1 MRLFLAAA
9 FSCAAL
15 WSVSAQERANAP
27 QPTSEAAPVVG
38 QEDLADIMGETQLR
52 HLKLSFA
59 GSVKNWDLA
68 DYEVAQIDKSFRRA
82 AQLYPTFENV
92 PVARLIAEISEPVLA
107 EVKKSIKDRDRD
119 AFLRSFDKLTTA
131 CNSCHQEAK
140 LGFIRMQVP
149 TASPFSNQVFPP
161 AQK

>member
-59 GSVKNWDLA
+59 GSLKNWNLA
-68 DYEVAQIDKSFRRA
+68 DFEVAQIDKSFRRA
-82 AQLYPTFENV
+82 AQLYPVFENV

-107 EVKKSIKDRDRD
+107 EVKKSIKDRDR
-119 AFLRSFDKLTTA
+119 
-131 CNSCHQEAK
+131 
-140 LGFIRMQVP
+140 
-149 TASPFSNQVFPP
+149 
-161 AQK
+161 